1 MIRAAQANYPV
12 FAYCDTDSLH
22 VLTADTPTGIEV
34 DDHRLGAWDHEYDFA
49 AAVFLQ
55 AKRYAERLP
64 NGDHV
69 VKIAGAPENITRNMT
84 LADMIVGKKFSGK
97 LQPSR
102 VPGGIVLTE
111 TTFTLQ

>member
-1 MIRAAQANYPV
+1 
-12 FAYCDTDSLH
+12 
-22 VLTADTPTGIEV
+22 
-34 DDHRLGAWDHEYDFA
+34 
-49 AAVFLQ
+49 
-55 AKRYAERLP
+55 
-64 NGDHV
+64 

-84 LADMIVGKKFSGK
+84 LADMIIGKKFSGK